1 MLLFHWLILM
11 SAPLRSNF
19 YLFLKDFL
27 IIYRNKN
34 NSKIKIEDIILN
46 FNKLVE
52 SRRRGAEKLRS
63 AARSGKIRSASPF
76 YSASCLCPFICLLF
90 IDYISMAPCPIYRI
104 RRRRILRRRIEEL
117 RSTERS

>member
-1 MLLFHWLILM
+1 M

-52 SRRRGAEKLRS
+52 SRRRGQKNYAPLRVAVKLGLPAHFTPLLACVRLS
-63 AARSGKIRSASPF
+63 VYCLSTIAPWPRVLSTVSG
-76 YSASCLCPFICLLF
+76 
-90 IDYISMAPCPIYRI
+90 
-104 RRRRILRRRIEEL
+104 EEE
-117 RSTERS
+117 SY